1 MTTLALA
8 VAGKEIRDH
17 ARDVR
22 SLLSSALMALMGPA
36 VVFLVSL
43 SDRTRGPEGAPVLL
57 GMLSVFALVSAF
69 AGAIDIAMDSTAG
82 ERERRSLVPLL
93 LNPVP
98 RSDVLIGKWIAVSA
112 FALAALALNAAGL
125 VAVLAWAA
133 PVLLAARAS
142 HIFFWIAA
150 GLVPLALFGAAVNLL
165 VSVVCRTTKEAHSAL
180 RYLAFAP
187 MMAGMFVVFFPSK
200 IGQAWFVIP
209 IVGQQVLIG
218 LREQAPASHA
228 AVLAAVT
235 IGAAAMALFGAAR
248 VLDRDDIL
256 SA

>member
-1 MTTLALA
+1 MMTPWLA

-17 ARDVR
+17 SRDAR
-22 SLLSSALMALMGPA
+22 SLLSSALMALMGPG

-43 SDRTRGPEGAPVLL
+43 SDRARGPEGATVLL

-69 AGAIDIAMDSTAG
+69 AGAIDVAMDSTAG
-82 ERERRSLVPLL
+82 ERERRSLLPLL
-93 LNPVP
+93 LNPVS
-98 RSDVLIGKWIAVSA
+98 RSDVLIGKWIAVTT
-112 FALAALALNAAGL
+112 FALAALALNTAGM

-133 PVLLAARAS
+133 PVALASRAS
-142 HIFFWIAA
+142 QILLWIAA

-165 VSVVCRTTKEAHSAL
+165 VAAICRTTKEAHSAL

-187 MMAGMFVVFFPSK
+187 MLAGMFVVFFPSK
-200 IGQAWFVIP
+200 IGQAWFVMP

-218 LREQAPASHA
+218 LREHVPVSHG
-228 AVLAAVT
+228 AVLALVT
-235 IGAAAMALFGAAR
+235 VGGAALALLAAAR

>member
-1 MTTLALA
+1 MTNLALA

-22 SLLSSALMALMGPA
+22 SLLSSAMMALMGPA
-36 VVFLVSL
+36 VVWLVSL

-57 GMLSVFALVSAF
+57 AMLSVFALVSAF

-82 ERERRSLVPLL
+82 ERERQSLVPLL

-98 RSDVLIGKWIAVSA
+98 RSGILIGKWIAVTA
-112 FALAALALNAAGL
+112 FALAALALNTAGL
-125 VAVLAWAA
+125 VAELAWAA
-133 PVLLAARAS
+133 PVVLAERAS
-142 HIFFWIAA
+142 QLLFWIAA

-165 VSVVCRTTKEAHSAL
+165 VSVICRTTKEAHSAL

-200 IGQAWFVIP
+200 IGQAWFVLP
-209 IVGQQVLIG
+209 VVGQQALIG
-218 LREQAPASHA
+218 LRGQVPASHG
-228 AVLAAVT
+228 AVLALMTVGGAVL
-235 IGAAAMALFGAAR
+235 ALFAAAR

>member
-1 MTTLALA
+1 MMTLSLA

-36 VVFLVSL
+36 VVWLVAL
-43 SDRTRGPEGAPVLL
+43 SDRARGPEGAAVLL
-57 GMLSVFALVSAF
+57 AMLSVFALVSAF
-69 AGAIDIAMDSTAG
+69 AGAIDIAMDATAG
-82 ERERRSLVPLL
+82 ERERRSLLPLL
-93 LNPVP
+93 LNPIS
-98 RSDVLIGKWIAVSA
+98 RSEVLIGKWIAVTTFS
-112 FALAALALNAAGL
+112 LAALALNAAGM
-125 VAVLAWAA
+125 VAVLAWTA

-142 HIFFWIAA
+142 QIFFWIAA

-165 VSVVCRTTKEAHSAL
+165 VAVFCRTTKEAHSAL

-187 MMAGMFVVFFPSK
+187 MLAGMFVVFFPSK
-200 IGQAWFVIP
+200 IGQAWFVMP

-218 LREQAPASHA
+218 LREHVPAGH
-228 AVLAAVT
+228 
-235 IGAAAMALFGAAR
+235 GAALALITTGGAALALVLAAR